1 MRNLGGSLAA
11 APRRRGSARVEEP
24 MRSSEAAVEA
34 DDGRTTL
41 LLASVA
47 RVSIRRPR
55 LAYTRCN
62 RSCCHVTRG

>member
-1 MRNLGGSLAA
+1 
-11 APRRRGSARVEEP
+11 

-41 LLASVA
+41 LQASVA

-62 RSCCHVTRG
+62 RSCCHVTREQQIPTLRRAGGPSSIVYRRDSA